1 MRDGWELGETGS
13 GGPKT
18 RDRGEGLRKKVEKK
32 EDSWRRGRI
41 PYPASVAA
49 LEAREMNIEI

>member
-1 MRDGWELGETGS
+1 MRDGWELEETGS

-32 EDSWRRGRI
+32 EDSRRRGAN
-41 PYPASVAA
+41 PVSSVGRSTRS
-49 LEAREMNIEI
+49 L